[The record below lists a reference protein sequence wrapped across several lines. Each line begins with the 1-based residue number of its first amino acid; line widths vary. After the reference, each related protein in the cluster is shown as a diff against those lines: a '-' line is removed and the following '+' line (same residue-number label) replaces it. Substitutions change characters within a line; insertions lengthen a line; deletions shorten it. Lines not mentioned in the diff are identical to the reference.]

1 MSINPF
7 RQTRY
12 ILSAHNAS
20 QFPQDTGREV
30 AFVGRSNSGKSS
42 VINTITDQKNLA
54 RTSKTPG
61 RTRLINFFEAGPGIR
76 LVDLP
81 GYGYARVDDAMIK
94 NWEKVINGYLSTRE
108 TLSGLILVV
117 DIRRD
122 LGSEEL
128 QLINWCDSVGVP
140 VHILANKA
148 DKLNRHKQNQAI
160 QGLSGQLQ
168 GHKLTLQPFSCL
180 KKTGLDDLM
189 EVLCDYLQIKQGPG
203 H

>member
-1 MSINPF
+1 MSKNPF

-12 ILSAHNAS
+12 LLSAHNVS

-42 VINTITDQKNLA
+42 VINTITDQRNLA

-61 RTRLINFFEAGPGIR
+61 RTRLINFFEAGPDVR

-122 LGSEEL
+122 FGSEEL
-128 QLINWCDSVGVP
+128 QLINWCESVGVP
-140 VHILANKA
+140 VHVLANKA

-160 QGLSGQLQ
+160 QGLRGQVQ
-168 GHKLTLQPFSCL
+168 GHNLTLQPFSCL
-180 KKTGLDDLM
+180 KKTGLEGLM
-189 EVLCDYLQIKQGPG
+189 EVLCGYLQIKQGPG